1 MKTRFNTGDTVFI
14 PATITNAIIKENKIF
29 YGIKE
34 SDSIVD
40 ENICRTEDQVIHNQ
54 TAKISI
60 HVESRELDETMKKLE
75 RLGELIKA
83 ANSLLDELTS
93 KSETIKLSTIRI

>member
-1 MKTRFNTGDTVFI
+1 MRLSRFLDYKKTFVETRFNTGDTVFI
-14 PATITNAIIKENKIF
+14 PATITNAIIKDNKVF

-54 TAKISI
+54 TAKISMN
-60 HVESRELDETMKKLE
+60 VENWELDETMKKNAA
-75 RLGELIKA
+75 LI
-83 ANSLLDELTS
+83 
-93 KSETIKLSTIRI
+93 RGF

>member
-1 MKTRFNTGDTVFI
+1 METRFNTGDTVFI
-14 PATITNAIIKENKIF
+14 PATITNAIIKDNKVF
-29 YGIKE
+29 YRIKE

-54 TAKISI
+54 TSKISI
-60 HVESRELDETMKKLE
+60 HVENRELDETMKKLE

-83 ANSLLDELTS
+83 ANSLMDELTS
-93 KSETIKLSTIRI
+93 KSVTIKLSTIRI

>member
-1 MKTRFNTGDTVFI
+1 METRFNTGDTVYI

-40 ENICRTEDQVIHNQ
+40 ENICRTEDQVIH
-54 TAKISI
+54 AKVSI

-83 ANSLLDELTS
+83 ANSLMDELTS
-93 KSETIKLSTIRI
+93 KSVTIKLSTIRI

>member
-1 MKTRFNTGDTVFI
+1 METRFNTGDTVYI
-14 PATITNAIIKENKIF
+14 PATITNAIIKDNKVF

-54 TAKISI
+54 TTKISMN
-60 HVESRELDETMKKLE
+60 VESWELDETMKKIE
-75 RLGELIKA
+75 RLDELIKD
-83 ANSLLDELTS
+83 ANSLLDELAS
-93 KSETIKLSTIRI
+93 KSVTIKFSTIRI